1 MITVGRAGGRT
12 AGKERISRELS
23 RRNLNSNI
31 ISMEKIRIAI
41 ADDHQLFRNG
51 LKILL
56 GAYGG
61 FDVVAEASNGSEL
74 LRILEA
80 CPADVVLMD
89 ISMPEMDGVDATA
102 HITRRFPSVSVI
114 ALSMY
119 GEEEY
124 YYRMVDAGARGFV
137 LKDSDISE
145 VHDAIMAVHR
155 GGNYFSQEL
164 LYHVIRRLKSR
175 EHEEKSSSLS
185 KREKEILLKICEG
198 LSNHEIAGELFIS
211 KRTVDKHRANLLAKT
226 GSKNTASLIL
236 YAIKNRLIEV

>member
-1 MITVGRAGGRT
+1 MD
-12 AGKERISRELS
+12 
-23 RRNLNSNI
+23 
-31 ISMEKIRIAI
+31 KIKIAL

-56 GAYGG
+56 GS
-61 FDVVAEASNGSEL
+61 FNEFEVVVEASNGNEL
-74 LRILEA
+74 LRALETS
-80 CPADVVLMD
+80 PADIVLMD
-89 ISMPEMDGVDATA
+89 ISMPEMDGVEATG
-102 HITRRFPSVSVI
+102 ILSRQMPGTRVI

-124 YYRMVDAGARGFV
+124 YYRMVYAGAKGFI
-137 LKDSDISE
+137 LKDSDITD
-145 VHDAIMAVHR
+145 VHDAIIAVHK

-164 LYHVIRRLKSR
+164 LYHVINRIKNR
-175 EHEEKSSSLS
+175 EQEVKSSSLS

-198 LSNHEIAGELFIS
+198 LSNHEIADSLFIS

-236 YAIKNRLIEV
+236 YAIKNRLIEI